1 MATRFVPFDLDGV
14 SVLVEVVVL
23 PGSEKTAAPLERAG
37 AAVAGAFDRA
47 QEVITGLGRKVAVS
61 VAELW
66 SEGAHP
72 DEMSVEFGLTFAANG
87 NVLIASGS
95 AEGSLSVTITY
106 KSDRPTEHATSS

>member
-14 SVLVEVVVL
+14 PVLVEVVVL
-23 PGSEKTAAPLERAG
+23 PGSEKTAAPLEKAG

-47 QEVITGLGRKVAVS
+47 QGVITGLGRKVAGS

-66 SEGAHP
+66 SEGTHP
-72 DEMSVEFGLTFAANG
+72 DEVSVEFALTFAANG

-106 KSDRPTEHATSS
+106 KGDRPAGPASS